1 MKHLSVE
8 DKRRLGQLYING
20 GCTMEQEQS
29 WEMLLLEDA
38 EAMDIHI
45 QLLSSVELSMPDM
58 MDSIQF
64 TDDVMNSIPVHLYE
78 KEESNMEQR
87 RRRWFEHPIFH
98 YTVAACLTLLF
109 LSTGLFD
116 KLGTGD
122 LTFIAKEPKQT
133 MPYSEK
139 MMNIT
144 VTWLDQLKR

>member
-20 GCTMEQEQS
+20 GCTMEQEQY
-29 WEMLLLEDA
+29 WETLLLEDT
-38 EAMDIHI
+38 EAMDLHI

-64 TDDVMNSIPVHLYE
+64 TDNVMNRISVHLYKQDE
-78 KEESNMEQR
+78 RYIEY

-98 YTVAACLTLLF
+98 YAVAACVTLLF

-116 KLGTGD
+116 KLVTGD
-122 LTFIAKEPKQT
+122 LNVIAKEQKQT
-133 MPYSEK
+133 TPYSEQ
-139 MMNIT
+139 MMDIT